1 MHSLAPSHKLALG
14 TAQFGLPYGVANMTG
29 KASSATVKEIID
41 IARAADITMLD
52 TAISYGDS
60 EAVLGQQNLTTFNL
74 VSKLPEVPHDCLNI
88 EKWVRAQVRVSLKR
102 LQASKLH
109 GLLLHRPA
117 QLLEPVGEALYRS
130 LLRLKEQGLV
140 DHIGVSIYS
149 PNELFQLLKSF
160 DFDVVQAPVSLF
172 DRRMEHTDMLS
183 QLKKAGVAIH
193 SRSAFLQGL
202 LLMPSAKIPVYF
214 TPWLPLIKAYHDW
227 LAEQNLSALQ
237 ACLSYLT
244 QQVDIDKVIVG
255 VDNAHQLQQIITASS
270 LPKIA
275 IPERLY
281 CTDEDLLNP
290 SRWLL

>member
-1 MHSLAPSHKLALG
+1 MYSLAPSHKLALG

-29 KASSATVKEIID
+29 KASRDMVHETLG
-41 IARAADITMLD
+41 IARGASITMLD

-60 EAVLGQQNLTTFNL
+60 EAVLGQQNLATFNI
-74 VSKLPEVPHDCLNI
+74 VSKLPEVPHNCRNI
-88 EKWVRAQVRVSLKR
+88 DEWVEAQVRTSLRR
-102 LQASKLH
+102 LQVSKLH

-117 QLLEPVGEALYRS
+117 QLLEAVGETLYQS
-130 LLRLKEQGLV
+130 LLKLKAQRLV
-140 DHIGVSIYS
+140 DHIGVSVYA
-149 PNELFQLLKSF
+149 PNELSQLLKSF
-160 DFDVVQAPVSLF
+160 DFDVVQAPISLF
-172 DRRMEHTDMLS
+172 DRRMEHTGMLS

-214 TPWLPLIKAYHDW
+214 APWLPLIKAYHDW

-237 ACLSYLT
+237 VCLSYLT
-244 QQVDIDKVIVG
+244 QQVDIDKIIVG
-255 VDNAHQLQQIITASS
+255 VDNAQQLQQIITAIN

-275 IPERLY
+275 IPERLHS
-281 CTDEDLLNP
+281 TDEGLLNP